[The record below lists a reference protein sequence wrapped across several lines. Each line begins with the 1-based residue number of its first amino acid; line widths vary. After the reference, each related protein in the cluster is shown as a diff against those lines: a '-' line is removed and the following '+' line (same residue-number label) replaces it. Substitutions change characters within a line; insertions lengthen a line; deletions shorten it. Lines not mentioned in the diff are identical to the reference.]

1 MTMLTIKYTSLLCI
15 WTVAQSI
22 HAASGESHD
31 KRGNDKA
38 LYEAPSWELTNVT
51 RRIPSD
57 GEIWMRFDISSPN
70 LDPMYCYMLVHVNG
84 DARHASF
91 SDQRCVGS
99 SFTMSWGYARDDDA
113 GIMTIVNPG
122 RTRRCWFGWRG
133 VNAKEHLEDAG
144 PNNTAEM
151 PPM

>member
-22 HAASGESHD
+22 YAASGETHD

-51 RRIPSD
+51 RRND

-99 SFTMSWGYARDDDA
+99 NFTVSWGYTRDDDA
-113 GIMTIVNPG
+113 GIMTMVNPG